1 MKKLIFFTSTWC
13 QPCKTF
19 KPIMEKLSN
28 QYPITFIDVDIS
40 PQTSVKYNVR
50 NIPTTILI
58 DGQGKELGR
67 LIGVKTEAEIIA
79 LYNR

>member
-1 MKKLIFFTSTWC
+1 MKKLLYFSATWC

-28 QYPITFIDVDIS
+28 QYPITFIDVDTS
-40 PQTSVKYNVR
+40 SQTSVNYNVR
-50 NIPTTILI
+50 NVPTTILI

>member
-1 MKKLIFFTSTWC
+1 
-13 QPCKTF
+13 
-19 KPIMEKLSN
+19 MEKLSN
-28 QYPITFIDVDIS
+28 QYPITFIDVDTS
-40 PQTSVKYNVR
+40 SQTSVNYNVK
-50 NIPTTILI
+50 NVPTTILI